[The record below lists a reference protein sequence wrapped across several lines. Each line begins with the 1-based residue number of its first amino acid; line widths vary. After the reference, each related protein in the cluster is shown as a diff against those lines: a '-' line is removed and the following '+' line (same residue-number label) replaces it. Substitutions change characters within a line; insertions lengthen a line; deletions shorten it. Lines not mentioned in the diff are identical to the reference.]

1 MTLAA
6 GTKLGPY
13 EVVTPIGAGGM
24 GEVYRATDTIL
35 KRAVAI
41 KVLPEAVAADPERL
55 ARFQR
60 EAEVLASLNHPN
72 IAAIYGFQRLDDTT
86 ALVMELVDGE
96 TLREWFRRG
105 LPMERG
111 LGIARQVLEAL
122 GAAHR
127 TGVVHRDL
135 KPENVMVRADG
146 YVKVLDFGLAKWLP
160 TTRAASGRAHHDA
173 RQSAGSDSRDGSRTC
188 RRSRSRG
195 KTLTRGA
202 TCSRSESCCMKC

>member
-1 MTLAA
+1 MALTL
-6 GTKLGPY
+6 GTRLGPY
-13 EVVTPIGAGGM
+13 EVTAQIGAGGM
-24 GEVYRATDTIL
+24 GEVYRATDTNL

-41 KVLPEAVAADPERL
+41 KVLPAAVAADAERL

-72 IAAIYGFQRLDDTT
+72 IAAIYGLQRSDGTT
-86 ALVMELVDGE
+86 ALVMELVEGD
-96 TLREWFRRG
+96 TLREWLQRA
-105 LPMERG
+105 LPLERG

-160 TTRAASGRAHHDA
+160 SASQLDTVRTTMNVSH
-173 RQSAGSDSRDGSRTC
+173 
-188 RRSRSRG
+188 
-195 KTLTRGA
+195 
-202 TCSRSESCCMKC
+202 